1 MNFQIEKFNQ
11 YNLPQ
16 GAKYSICPI
25 CSEHRRKKMQ
35 KCMMLDWEK
44 GLGTCQH
51 CGEVIQ
57 LHTYKSQKDQHD
69 APKKMKY
76 KTPVQM
82 PARQISLIPESLF
95 KATLR
100 SYGSNTFCTYLRSL
114 FGEEKARELI
124 TLYNIGTSKHWN
136 GATVFWQIDRNNK
149 IRSGKVMLY
158 DSLSGKRVKQPFN
171 HITWV
176 HTLLKL
182 NDFNLSQCF
191 FGEHLL
197 KQNKPIAIVESE
209 KTAIIASAYLA
220 KFTWLAIGSLN
231 NLSTQRFKILEGKT
245 VVLYPDL
252 NGYNLWKEKADKI
265 SQETDI
271 KFIVSELLE
280 KNASNEE
287 RKNGLDLA
295 DYLVK
300 FPWEDSAPQLS
311 EEEQRLNV
319 FFDINPSLKSLIE
332 KLDLV
337 LID

>member
-1 MNFQIEKFNQ
+1 MNFEIEKFNQ

-16 GAKYSICPI
+16 GAKSSTCPV

-35 KCMMLDWEK
+35 KCLMLDWDK

-57 LHTYKSQKDQHD
+57 LHTYKSKKDEYD
-69 APKKMKY
+69 APKKINY
-76 KTPVQM
+76 KTKM
-82 PARQISLIPESLF
+82 SIPARPVSLIPESLL
-95 KATLR
+95 KETLR
-100 SYGSNTFCTYLRSL
+100 LYDSNNFCMYLRIL
-114 FGEEKARELI
+114 FGEDKARELI
-124 TLYNIGTSKHWN
+124 NLYSIGTAKHWN
-136 GATVFWQIDRNNK
+136 GATVFWQIDINNK

-158 DSLSGKRVKQPFN
+158 DSHSGKRVKQPFN

-176 HTLLKL
+176 HSLLKL
-182 NDFNLSQCF
+182 KDFNLNQCF

-197 KQNKPIAIVESE
+197 KQNKPTAIVESE
-209 KTAIIASAYLA
+209 KTAIIASAYLS
-220 KFTWLAIGSLN
+220 KFIWLAVGSLN
-231 NLSTQRFKILEGKT
+231 NLSTQRCKILEGKT

-271 KFIVSELLE
+271 KFIVSDLLE
-280 KNASNEE
+280 KNANNEE

-300 FPWEDSAPQLS
+300 FPWKEPKFTQVGIL
-311 EEEQRLNV
+311 LW
-319 FFDINPSLKSLIE
+319 IE
-332 KLDLV
+332 KSRD
-337 LID
+337 